1 MREECPEEKREA
13 VLQVLMPSKDTQN
26 HEPVEQVKVWQ
37 ALL

>member
-1 MREECPEEKREA
+1 MREECTEEKREA

-26 HEPVEQVKVWQ
+26 RKPVKQVKVWQ